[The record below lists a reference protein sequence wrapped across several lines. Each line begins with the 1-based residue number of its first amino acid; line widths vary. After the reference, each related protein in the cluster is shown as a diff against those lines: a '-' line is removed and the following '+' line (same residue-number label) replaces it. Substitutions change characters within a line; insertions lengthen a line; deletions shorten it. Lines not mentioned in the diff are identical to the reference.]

1 MVDAST
7 EFVKSG
13 FDENTALKL
22 GEIAAAFTN
31 ISDSEVDTAS
41 AANLIISQMKAFNV
55 ESDNAIHI
63 IDGINEVA
71 NKTAVG
77 TND

>member
-1 MVDAST
+1 
-7 EFVKSG
+7 
-13 FDENTALKL
+13 
-22 GEIAAAFTN
+22 
-31 ISDSEVDTAS
+31 
-41 AANLIISQMKAFNV
+41 MKAFNV

-77 TND
+77 TNDLSSALTKSGSALGTVGNTFEQSIG